1 VPTIPD
7 LLKAGP
13 TYSFEF
19 YPPRDDDG
27 DRVLARTLD
36 HLMPL
41 NPSFVSVT
49 YGAGG
54 SSRDRTEEIVHDL
67 RKRFGAQV
75 LPHLTCIGH
84 RKSEIEMLLRTYQDE
99 GVTDLLALHGDP
111 PTDGRTLPEGDFRY
125 AVELVEFVRDMTG
138 FSIGVAAHVEGHPMA
153 ANRQS
158 DRDHQ
163 AAKLKVA
170 DFAMTQFFFEARF
183 YIDFMEDMAARGVT
197 TPVIPG
203 VIPVTNPDQTRRM
216 VEMAGGSF
224 PEELGA
230 RLESASTPAE
240 GRAIGVEYAAT
251 LARELLAAGAPGIH
265 IYPMNRWMATTEL
278 YEALGVITPPK

>member
-1 VPTIPD
+1 VPTIPE
-7 LLKAGP
+7 LLAAGP

-19 YPPRDDDG
+19 YPPRTEQG
-27 DRVLARTLD
+27 DRQLARTLD
-36 HLMPL
+36 QLML
-41 NPSFVSVT
+41 LQPSFVSVT

-54 SSRDRTEEIVHDL
+54 TSRDRTGEIVHDL
-67 RKRFGAQV
+67 RKRYGAQV

-84 RKSEIEMLLRTYQDE
+84 KKNEIEQLLRVYDAD

-111 PTDGRTLPEGDFRY
+111 PTDGRVLPQGDFRY
-125 AVELVEFVRDMTG
+125 AVELVEFIRALTG

-153 ANRQS
+153 PDVAS

-170 DFAMTQFFFEARF
+170 DFAMTQFFFEARH
-183 YIDFMEDMAARGVT
+183 YVDFMEDMAVRGVS

-216 VEMAGGSF
+216 VEMAGGTF
-224 PEELGA
+224 PDALAA
-230 RLESASTPAE
+230 RLEGASTPDE
-240 GRAIGVEYAAT
+240 GRAIGVEYAAN

-265 IYPMNRWMATTEL
+265 FYPMNRWMATSEL
-278 YEALGVITPPK
+278 FEALGLTPDA

>member
-1 VPTIPD
+1 VATIPD

-19 YPPRDDDG
+19 YPPRDEDG
-27 DRVLARTLD
+27 DRILARTLD

-41 NPSFVSVT
+41 NPTFVSVT

-54 SSRDRTEEIVHDL
+54 SSRDRTGEIVHEL

-84 RKSEIEMLLRTYQDE
+84 SKSEIEMLLRAYEDE

-111 PTDGRTLPEGDFRY
+111 PTDGRVLPEGDFRY

-138 FSIGVAAHVEGHPMA
+138 FSIGVAAHVEGHPLA
-153 ANRQS
+153 SDRQS

-170 DFAMTQFFFEARF
+170 DFAMCQFFFEARF
-183 YIDFMEDMAARGVT
+183 YFDFLEDMAARGVT

-203 VIPVTNPDQTRRM
+203 VIPVTNPGQAKRM
-216 VEMAGGSF
+216 VEMAGGTF
-224 PEELGA
+224 PA
-230 RLESASTPAE
+230 DYAAKLEAAETPEE
-240 GRAIGVEYAAT
+240 GRAIGVAHAAN
-251 LARELLAAGAPGIH
+251 LARELLDAGAPGIH
-265 IYPMNRWMATTEL
+265 IYPMNRWMAATEL
-278 YEALGVITPPK
+278 YEALGLIETR